1 MRSDSDI
8 LLEAC
13 GAGKSY
19 TLRTSPIMKLTNIFR
34 RNRSDRSFEA
44 LKDVNLTLRRGDC
57 LGIIG
62 RNGAGKSTLLSLL
75 SGIRKPT
82 SGTLECRGRTTFLL
96 DPGYGFDPEFTGR
109 ENIVVAAMM
118 QGMSR
123 AEAGRRTP
131 DIIKFADIGDFID
144 QPVKKYSSGMFLRLA
159 FAVMACTDAE
169 IRLVDEALAVGDIRF
184 QQKCFRFLE
193 EHRKK
198 GALVLVSHDLNAIAT
213 LCSTVLVLE
222 QGRAVFTGAPRKAI
236 EFYTHLL
243 YDTPQK
249 SATVQP
255 VATSEFQV
263 IPKPRKTG
271 KYGMFSAAAVTPD
284 ILRAGDTLS
293 IKGRAELRTACPNP
307 IVGYFFNDRFGK
319 RIFGNCM
326 RPEGTLQA
334 GGVEFSFDLAW
345 PDVAP
350 GDYTLTLGIGSG
362 QDVMAQELF
371 CWATDFH
378 TVTCVKE
385 KDIVHGVFNLPAEHF
400 SCRRIQS

>member
-1 MRSDSDI
+1 MPSEPDI
-8 LLEAC
+8 LLQAR
-13 GAGKSY
+13 GVGKRY
-19 TLRTSPIMKLTNIFR
+19 DLRTSPLSKLTGLFR
-34 RNRSDRSFEA
+34 GTPSARSFEA
-44 LKDVNLTLRRGDC
+44 LSGIDLTLRRGEC

-75 SGIRKPT
+75 CGIRRPS
-82 SGTLECRGRTTFLL
+82 SGTLERRGRTTFLL

-123 AEAGRRTP
+123 AEARARTQ
-131 DIIKFADIGDFID
+131 DIIEFADIGEFMD

-159 FAVMACTDAE
+159 FAVTACTDAE

-198 GALVLVSHDLNAIAT
+198 GALVLVSHDLNAVAT
-213 LCSTVLVLE
+213 LCSSVMVLDR
-222 QGRAVFTGAPRKAI
+222 GRAVFTGPAREAI

-243 YDTPQK
+243 YDTPP
-249 SATVQP
+249 AP
-255 VATSEFQV
+255 VAAAAPETAPEFQL
-263 IPKPRKTG
+263 IPESRKTG
-271 KYGMFSAAAVTPD
+271 KHGSFSAAAVSPE
-284 ILRAGDTLS
+284 ILRAGETLAV
-293 IKGRAELRTACPNP
+293 KARAELSTDCPFP
-307 IVGYFFNDRFGK
+307 IVGFFFNDRFGK

-326 RPEGTLQA
+326 RPGETLPA
-334 GGVEFSFDLAW
+334 GNVEFSFDLTW

-362 QDVMAQELF
+362 RDVMAQEVF
-371 CWATDFH
+371 CWATDFR
-378 TVTCVKE
+378 TVTSVKE
-385 KDIVHGVFNLPAEHF
+385 QEIVHEVFNLPAEHF
-400 SCRRIQS
+400 SCRRI